1 MKKISNF
8 LKKRIKKISFL
19 SIILLVIFVN
29 MSSVFAGYMDQT
41 TNGNKK
47 EQQLFEKIE
56 LIHSIF
62 PNQTDEDALYATLV
76 HRGTLTDYIEESYDP
91 DFDSEEYKDTWSQ
104 LKDDIDAVLGNIGD
118 SIILLADS
126 VSASVECFGESFS
139 EDFAEDD
146 VTDDQANCVL
156 NKVIEKYANRVTENS
171 SQSETL
177 VKNIKTPDSVDLLF
191 AATIVMIDSSGWTG
205 NYSDENYKQALAGD
219 GLVGNMFDKN
229 DMLGN
234 LASIVMNTFFCTVG
248 TVTNVVLDFNPG
260 FTFDDNGFGVEKN
273 AMAGK
278 LSRYYTMSNICQNG
292 FIGGTYDHVKNP
304 DLSTEEGKQQYQGK
318 KDIVAEQIVGL
329 AEKFREMGAS
339 EGDMCE
345 YGGNTQASIFMD
357 MTTDEYINTMGPI
370 AQADYSR
377 TGIFASVT
385 LAQSII
391 ESGWGKSGLTQK
403 ANNMFGIKCSS
414 NWSGECIN
422 MNTGEYG
429 SGGYYTTNS
438 AFRKYDSIEASVSDH
453 SLFFKE
459 NSRYGKAG
467 VLTATDYATQIRA
480 IHQAGYATAPDY
492 SSTIINTIKMYNLD
506 KWDVKTNTTTS
517 NVICAPYG
525 NNGWTIRTVAPT
537 SSDPAF
543 VEAGSSNRGQCVWYA
558 RGRALEIVDELR
570 SNGKMD
576 QAQADKIKELL
587 KQPYGNGGDIYDN
600 AKSVFN
606 SSNDIRKPKA
616 GSYIV
621 WKQPGSW
628 GHVAIVEDVTESTI
642 TITEGWSTGG
652 GSYSCTG
659 DDWSCV
665 NFDGPNTYQLE
676 DFYNNFG
683 AHYYGG
689 YNFSGY
695 VYFLEPLN

>member
-1 MKKISNF
+1 MKKIFNF
-8 LKKRIKKISFL
+8 VKKRIKEISFL
-19 SIILLVIFVN
+19 SIILLIIFVN

-41 TNGNKK
+41 TSGNKK

-91 DFDSEEYKDTWSQ
+91 DFDADEYKDTWSQ
-104 LKDDIDAVLGNIGD
+104 LQSDIANAINNIGD
-118 SIILLADS
+118 SIISVADFA
-126 VSASVECFGESFS
+126 SAGFECFGESFS
-139 EDFAEDD
+139 PDMSEKSVSDD
-146 VTDDQANCVL
+146 EKNCVL

-171 SQSETL
+171 NQSKTL
-177 VKNIKTPDSVDLLF
+177 IKNIKTPDSVDLLF

-205 NYSDENYKQALAGD
+205 TYSDENYKKALAGD

-248 TVTNVVLDFNPG
+248 TITDTVLNFSPG

-278 LSRYYTMSNICQNG
+278 LSRYYTMANICQNG

-304 DLSTEEGKQQYQGK
+304 DLSTEEGKEQYQGK

-329 AEKFREMGAS
+329 AERFRQMSAS
-339 EGDMCE
+339 EGDLCE
-345 YGGNTQASIFMD
+345 YGGNTQASIFMN
-357 MTTDEYINTMGPI
+357 MTTEEYINTMGPI

-422 MNTGEYG
+422 MDTGEYG
-429 SGGYYTTNS
+429 SGGYYVINS

-459 NSRYGKAG
+459 NSRYGDAG

-492 SSTIINTIKMYNLD
+492 SSTIIDTIKTYGLD

-537 SSDPAF
+537 SSDQAF
-543 VEAGSSNRGQCVWYA
+543 VMADSGNVGQCVWYA
-558 RGRALEIVDELR
+558 KGRAIEIVQELNSKGKLTDDEA
-570 SNGKMD
+570 N
-576 QAQADKIKELL
+576 KIIDLL
-587 KQPYGNGGDIYDN
+587 SKGYGNGGDIYDN

-628 GHVAIVEDVTESTI
+628 GHVAIVEDVTDTTI
-642 TITEGWSTGG
+642 TITEGWSSGG
-652 GSYSCTG
+652 GSLSCSS
-659 DDWSCV
+659 DWSCV
-665 NFDGPNTYQLE
+665 HFEGPNTYQLE

>member
-1 MKKISNF
+1 MKKIFDF
-8 LKKRIKKISFL
+8 LKKRIKEISFL
-19 SIILLVIFVN
+19 SIILLIIFAN
-29 MSSVFAGYMDQT
+29 MSSVFADYLDEET
-41 TNGNKK
+41 VGNRK
-47 EQQLFEKIE
+47 ERQLFEKIH

-62 PNQTDEDALYATLV
+62 PNQTDEEALYATLV
-76 HRGTLTDYIEESYDP
+76 HRGTLTDYIEESYDS
-91 DFDSEEYKDTWSQ
+91 DFDSEEYKDTWNQ
-104 LKDDIDAVLGNIGD
+104 LSTDINNLVKNVGQSITTLGD
-118 SIILLADS
+118 TV
-126 VSASVECFGESFS
+126 VSAGECLISGGTDENGEKY
-139 EDFAEDD
+139 D
-146 VTDDQANCVL
+146 TNCVL
-156 NKVIEKYANRVTENS
+156 EKTIEKYADRLSDTGDSTLEN
-171 SQSETL
+171 
-177 VKNIKTPDSVDLLF
+177 NIKKPQAVDLLV
-191 AATIVMIDSSGWTG
+191 AATIVMLDSSGWTG
-205 NYSDENYKQALAGD
+205 SYSDENYKQALAGD

-229 DMLGN
+229 DPIQN
-234 LASIVMNTFFCTVG
+234 FAAVAMNGIFCTVG
-248 TVTNVVLDFNPG
+248 TAVDMSLSWFNPG
-260 FTFDDNGFGVEKN
+260 FSINENGFGVEEN

-304 DLSTEEGKQQYQGK
+304 DLSTEEGKEQYQGK

-329 AEKFREMGAS
+329 AARFREMGAS
-339 EGDMCE
+339 EGDLCE

-357 MTTDEYINTMGPI
+357 MTTEEYINTMGPI

-391 ESGWGKSGLTQK
+391 ESSWGKSGLTQK

-414 NWSGECIN
+414 NWTGECIN

-429 SGGYYTTNS
+429 SGGYYTIDA

-453 SLFFKE
+453 SLFLKE
-459 NSRYGKAG
+459 NNRYVEAG
-467 VLTATDYATQIRA
+467 VFTAKDYATQIRA
-480 IHQAGYATAPDY
+480 IHNAGYATAPDY
-492 SSTIINTIKMYNLD
+492 SSIIINTIQTYNLD
-506 KWDVKTNTTTS
+506 KWDVKTNTTS
-517 NVICAPYG
+517 SSVICAPYG

-537 SSDPAF
+537 PSDQAF
-543 VEAGSSNRGQCVWYA
+543 VMADSGNVGQCVWYA
-558 RGRALEIVDELR
+558 KGRAVEIVEELNSGGKLSDDEA
-570 SNGKMD
+570 N
-576 QAQADKIKELL
+576 KIKNLL
-587 KQPYGNGGDIYDN
+587 LQSYGNGGDIYDN

-606 SSNDIRKPKA
+606 SSNDIRQPKA

-621 WKQPGSW
+621 WKQPGGW

-652 GSYSCTG
+652 GSVSCSA
-659 DDWSCV
+659 DWSCV
-665 NFDGPNTYQLE
+665 HFEGPNTYQLE

-689 YNFSGY
+689 YYFSGY

>member
-1 MKKISNF
+1 MKKIFDF
-8 LKKRIKKISFL
+8 LKKRIKEISFL
-19 SIILLVIFVN
+19 SIILLIIFAN
-29 MSSVFAGYMDQT
+29 MSSVFADYLDEET
-41 TNGNKK
+41 VGNRK
-47 EQQLFEKIE
+47 ERQLFEKIH

-62 PNQTDEDALYATLV
+62 PNQTDEEALYATLV
-76 HRGTLTDYIEESYDP
+76 HRGTLTDYIEESYDS
-91 DFDSEEYKDTWSQ
+91 DFDSEEYKDTWNQ
-104 LKDDIDAVLGNIGD
+104 LSIDINNLVNNVGQSITTLGDIV
-118 SIILLADS
+118 
-126 VSASVECFGESFS
+126 VSAGECLISGGTDENGEKY
-139 EDFAEDD
+139 D
-146 VTDDQANCVL
+146 TNCVL
-156 NKVIEKYANRVTENS
+156 EKTIEKYADRLSDTGDSTLEN
-171 SQSETL
+171 
-177 VKNIKTPDSVDLLF
+177 NIKKPQAVDLLV
-191 AATIVMIDSSGWTG
+191 AATIVMLDSSGWTG
-205 NYSDENYKQALAGD
+205 SYSDENYKQALAGD

-229 DMLGN
+229 DPIQN
-234 LASIVMNTFFCTVG
+234 FAAVAMNGIFCTVG
-248 TVTNVVLDFNPG
+248 TAVDMSLSWFNPG
-260 FTFDDNGFGVEKN
+260 FSINENGFGVEEN

-304 DLSTEEGKQQYQGK
+304 DLSTEEGKEQYQGK

-329 AEKFREMGAS
+329 AARFREMSAS
-339 EGDMCE
+339 EGDLCE

-357 MTTDEYINTMGPI
+357 MTTEEYINTMGPI

-391 ESGWGKSGLTQK
+391 ESSWGKSGLTQK

-414 NWSGECIN
+414 NWTGECIN

-429 SGGYYTTNS
+429 SGGYYTIDA

-453 SLFFKE
+453 SLFLKE
-459 NSRYGKAG
+459 NNRYVEAG
-467 VLTATDYATQIRA
+467 VFTAKDYATQIRA
-480 IHQAGYATAPDY
+480 IHNAGYATAPDY
-492 SSTIINTIKMYNLD
+492 SSIIINTIQTYNLD
-506 KWDVKTNTTTS
+506 KWDVKTNTTS
-517 NVICAPYG
+517 SSVICAPYG

-537 SSDPAF
+537 PSDSAF
-543 VEAGSSNRGQCVWYA
+543 VSADTDNVGQCVWYA
-558 RGRALEIVDELR
+558 KGRAVEIVEELNSGGKLSDDEA
-570 SNGKMD
+570 N
-576 QAQADKIKELL
+576 KIKNLL
-587 KQPYGNGGDIYDN
+587 LQSYGNGGDIYDN

-606 SSNDIRKPKA
+606 SSNDIRQPKA

-621 WKQPGSW
+621 WKQPGGW

-652 GSYSCTG
+652 GSVSCSA
-659 DDWSCV
+659 DWSCV
-665 NFDGPNTYQLE
+665 HFEGPNTYQLE

-689 YNFSGY
+689 YYFSGY

>member
-1 MKKISNF
+1 MKKIFDF
-8 LKKRIKKISFL
+8 LKKRIKEISFL
-19 SIILLVIFVN
+19 SIILLIIFAN
-29 MSSVFAGYMDQT
+29 MSSVFADYLDEET
-41 TNGNKK
+41 VGNRK
-47 EQQLFEKIE
+47 ERQLFEKIH

-62 PNQTDEDALYATLV
+62 PNQTDEEALYATLV
-76 HRGTLTDYIEESYDP
+76 HRGTLTDYIEESYDS
-91 DFDSEEYKDTWSQ
+91 DFDSEEYKDTWNQ
-104 LKDDIDAVLGNIGD
+104 LSIDINNLVNNVGQSITTLGDIV
-118 SIILLADS
+118 
-126 VSASVECFGESFS
+126 VSAGECLISGGTDENGEKY
-139 EDFAEDD
+139 D
-146 VTDDQANCVL
+146 TNCVL
-156 NKVIEKYANRVTENS
+156 EKTIEKYADRLSDTGDSTLEN
-171 SQSETL
+171 
-177 VKNIKTPDSVDLLF
+177 NIKKPQAVDLLV
-191 AATIVMIDSSGWTG
+191 AATIVMLDSSGWTG
-205 NYSDENYKQALAGD
+205 SYSDENYKQALAGD

-229 DMLGN
+229 DPIQN
-234 LASIVMNTFFCTVG
+234 FAAVAMNGIFCTVG
-248 TVTNVVLDFNPG
+248 TAVDMSLSWFNPG
-260 FTFDDNGFGVEKN
+260 FSINENGFGVEEN

-304 DLSTEEGKQQYQGK
+304 DLSTEEGKEQYQGK

-329 AEKFREMGAS
+329 AERFRQMSAS
-339 EGDMCE
+339 EGDLCE
-345 YGGNTQASIFMD
+345 YGGNTQASIFMN
-357 MTTDEYINTMGPI
+357 MTTEEYINTMGPI

-422 MNTGEYG
+422 MDTGEYG
-429 SGGYYTTNS
+429 SGGYYVINS

-459 NSRYGKAG
+459 NSRYGDAG

-492 SSTIINTIKMYNLD
+492 SSTIIDTIKTYGLD

-537 SSDPAF
+537 SSDQAF
-543 VEAGSSNRGQCVWYA
+543 VMADSGNVGQCVWYA
-558 RGRALEIVDELR
+558 KGRAVEIVEELNSGGKLSDDEA
-570 SNGKMD
+570 N
-576 QAQADKIKELL
+576 KIKNLL
-587 KQPYGNGGDIYDN
+587 LQSYGNGGDIYDN

-606 SSNDIRKPKA
+606 SSNDIRQPKA

-621 WKQPGSW
+621 WKQPGGW

-652 GSYSCTG
+652 GSVSCSA
-659 DDWSCV
+659 DWSCV
-665 NFDGPNTYQLE
+665 HFEGPNTYQLE

-689 YNFSGY
+689 YYFSGY

>member
-1 MKKISNF
+1 MKKIFDF
-8 LKKRIKKISFL
+8 LKKRIKEISFL
-19 SIILLVIFVN
+19 SIILLIIFAN
-29 MSSVFAGYMDQT
+29 MSSVFADYLDEET
-41 TNGNKK
+41 VGNRK
-47 EQQLFEKIE
+47 ERQLFEKIH

-62 PNQTDEDALYATLV
+62 PNQTDEEALYATLV
-76 HRGTLTDYIEESYDP
+76 HRGTLTDYIEESYDS
-91 DFDSEEYKDTWSQ
+91 DFDSEEYKDTWNQ
-104 LKDDIDAVLGNIGD
+104 LSTDINNLINNVGQ
-118 SIILLADS
+118 SITTLADTF
-126 VSASVECFGESFS
+126 VSGVECLISGGTDEDGEQY
-139 EDFAEDD
+139 D
-146 VTDDQANCVL
+146 TNCVL
-156 NKVIEKYANRVTENS
+156 EKVIEKYADRLSDTGDSTLEN
-171 SQSETL
+171 
-177 VKNIKTPDSVDLLF
+177 NIKKPQAVDLLV
-191 AATIVMIDSSGWTG
+191 AATIVMLDSSGWTG
-205 NYSDENYKQALAGD
+205 EYSDENYKQALAGD

-229 DMLGN
+229 DPIQN
-234 LASIVMNTFFCTVG
+234 FAAVAMNGIFCTVG
-248 TVTNVVLDFNPG
+248 TVADMSLSWFNPG
-260 FTFDDNGFGVEKN
+260 FSINENGFGVEKN

-304 DLSTEEGKQQYQGK
+304 DLSTEEGKEQYQGK

-329 AEKFREMGAS
+329 AERFRQMSAS
-339 EGDMCE
+339 EGDLCE
-345 YGGNTQASIFMD
+345 YGGNTQASIFMN
-357 MTTDEYINTMGPI
+357 MTTEEYINTMGPI

-422 MNTGEYG
+422 MDTGEYG
-429 SGGYYTTNS
+429 SGGYYVINS

-459 NSRYGKAG
+459 NSRYGDAG
-467 VLTATDYATQIRA
+467 VLTATDYVTQIRA
-480 IHQAGYATAPDY
+480 IHNAGYATAPDY
-492 SSTIINTIKMYNLD
+492 SSTIINTIQTYNLD
-506 KWDVKTNTTTS
+506 KWDVKTNTTS
-517 NVICAPYG
+517 SSVICAPYG

-537 SSDPAF
+537 SSDQAF
-543 VEAGSSNRGQCVWYA
+543 VMADSGNVGQCVWYA
-558 RGRALEIVDELR
+558 KGRAIEIVQELNSKGKLTDDEA
-570 SNGKMD
+570 N
-576 QAQADKIKELL
+576 KIIDLL
-587 KQPYGNGGDIYDN
+587 SKGYGNGGDIYDN

-628 GHVAIVEDVTESTI
+628 GHVAIVEDVTDTTI
-642 TITEGWSTGG
+642 TITEGWSSGG
-652 GSYSCTG
+652 GSLSCSS
-659 DDWSCV
+659 DWSCV
-665 NFDGPNTYQLE
+665 HFEGPNTYQLE

>member
-1 MKKISNF
+1 MKKIF
-8 LKKRIKKISFL
+8 DLFKKRIKEISFL
-19 SIILLVIFVN
+19 SMILLIIFVN

-56 LIHSIF
+56 LIHSVF
-62 PNQTDEDALYATLV
+62 PKQIDKDALYATLV
-76 HRGTLTDYIEESYDP
+76 HRGTLTDYIDESYDP
-91 DFDSEEYKDTWSQ
+91 NFNSGEYKDTWDELSS
-104 LKDDIDAVLGNIGD
+104 DINKLINNVGQSVTTLGD
-118 SIILLADS
+118 TIL
-126 VSASVECFGESFS
+126 SAGECLLSGGTNENGEKY
-139 EDFAEDD
+139 E
-146 VTDDQANCVL
+146 TNCVL
-156 NKVIEKYANRVTENS
+156 EKVIEKYADRLSDTGDS
-171 SQSETL
+171 TL
-177 VKNIKTPDSVDLLF
+177 EDNIKKPQAVDLLV
-191 AATIVMIDSSGWTG
+191 AATIVMLDSSGWTG
-205 NYSDENYKQALAGD
+205 TYSDENYKQALAGD

-229 DMLGN
+229 DPIQN
-234 LASIVMNTFFCTVG
+234 FAAVAMNGIFCTVG
-248 TVTNVVLDFNPG
+248 TVADMSLSWFNPG
-260 FTFDDNGFGVEKN
+260 FSINENGFGVEEN

-278 LSRYYTMSNICQNG
+278 LSRYYTMANICQNG

-304 DLSTEEGKQQYQGK
+304 DLSTEEGKKQYQGK
-318 KDIVAEQIVGL
+318 KDIVAEQIIGL
-329 AEKFREMGAS
+329 AERFRKMSAS
-339 EGDMCE
+339 EGDLCA
-345 YGGNTQASIFMD
+345 YGGNTQASVFMN
-357 MTTDEYINTMGPI
+357 MTTEEYINTMGPI

-385 LAQSII
+385 LAQSIL
-391 ESGWGKSGLTQK
+391 ESNWGKSGLTQK

-459 NSRYGKAG
+459 NSRYGNAG
-467 VLTATDYATQIRA
+467 VLTATDYATQIKA
-480 IHQAGYATAPDY
+480 IHNAGYATDPNY
-492 SSTIINTIKMYNLD
+492 SSKIINTIRNYNLD

-537 SSDPAF
+537 SSDSAF
-543 VEAGSSNRGQCVWYA
+543 VSADTGNVGQCVWYA
-558 RGRALEIVDELR
+558 KGRAVEIVEELNSVGKLSDDEANKIKNLLLR
-570 SNGKMD
+570 S
-576 QAQADKIKELL
+576 
-587 KQPYGNGGDIYDN
+587 YGNGGDIYDN

-606 SSNDIRKPKA
+606 SSNDIRQPKA

-621 WKQPGSW
+621 WKQPGGW
-628 GHVAIVEDVTESTI
+628 GHVAIVEDVTDTTI
-642 TITEGWSTGG
+642 TLTEGWSTSG
-652 GSYSCTG
+652 GSVSCSN
-659 DDWSCV
+659 DWSCV
-665 NFDGPNTYQLE
+665 HFEGPNTYQLE

-689 YNFSGY
+689 YYFSGY

>member
-1 MKKISNF
+1 MKNIFDF
-8 LKKRIKKISFL
+8 LKKRIKEISFL
-19 SIILLVIFVN
+19 SIILLIIFAN
-29 MSSVFAGYMDQT
+29 MSSVFADYMDEE

-47 EQQLFEKIE
+47 EQQLFDKIDAIKE
-56 LIHSIF
+56 AYPSQI
-62 PNQTDEDALYATLV
+62 DKEALYATIV
-76 HRGTLTDYIEESYDP
+76 HRGTLTDYINDSYDEN
-91 DFDSEEYKDTWSQ
+91 FDKEEYKDSWSDFGENVMK
-104 LKDDIDAVLGNIGD
+104 LINNLGNSVTVIGD
-118 SIILLADS
+118 AILS
-126 VSASVECFGESFS
+126 QGECLLSDDDDEN
-139 EDFAEDD
+139 EDKYDD
-146 VTDDQANCVL
+146 NCVL
-156 NKVIEKYANRVTENS
+156 NKMIEKAVNRQNS
-171 SQSETL
+171 GDGGSYVSIEDAKQPKS
-177 VKNIKTPDSVDLLF
+177 IDLLA
-191 AATIVMIDSSGWTG
+191 AATIVMLDSSGWTG
-205 NYSDENYKQALAGD
+205 TYSDENYKKALAGNSLTGNVID
-219 GLVGNMFDKN
+219 ENNPFESVASFFINGWYCGVATNAELV
-229 DMLGN
+229 
-234 LASIVMNTFFCTVG
+234 VG
-248 TVTNVVLDFNPG
+248 GDWFNPG
-260 FTFDDNGFGVEKN
+260 VDFAENEEFGSQQDTVLN
-273 AMAGK
+273 RY
-278 LSRYYTMSNICQNG
+278 SRYYTMTNICQHG

-304 DLSTEEGKQQYQGK
+304 DLSTEEGKEQYQGK

-329 AEKFREMGAS
+329 AARFREMGAS
-339 EGDMCE
+339 EGDLCE
-345 YGGNTQASIFMD
+345 YGGNTQASIFMN
-357 MTTDEYINTMGPI
+357 MTTEEYINTMGPI

-422 MNTGEYG
+422 MDTGEYG
-429 SGGYYTTNS
+429 SGGYYVINS

-459 NSRYGKAG
+459 NSRYGDAG

-492 SSTIINTIKMYNLD
+492 SSTIIDTIKTYGLD

-537 SSDPAF
+537 SSDQAF
-543 VEAGSSNRGQCVWYA
+543 VMADSGNVGQCVWYA
-558 RGRALEIVDELR
+558 KGRAIEIVQELNSKGKLTDDEA
-570 SNGKMD
+570 N
-576 QAQADKIKELL
+576 KIIDLL
-587 KQPYGNGGDIYDN
+587 SKGYGNGGDIYDN

-628 GHVAIVEDVTESTI
+628 GHVAIVEDVTDTTI
-642 TITEGWSTGG
+642 TITEGWSSGG
-652 GSYSCTG
+652 GSLSCSS
-659 DDWSCV
+659 DWSCV
-665 NFDGPNTYQLE
+665 HFEGPNTYQLE